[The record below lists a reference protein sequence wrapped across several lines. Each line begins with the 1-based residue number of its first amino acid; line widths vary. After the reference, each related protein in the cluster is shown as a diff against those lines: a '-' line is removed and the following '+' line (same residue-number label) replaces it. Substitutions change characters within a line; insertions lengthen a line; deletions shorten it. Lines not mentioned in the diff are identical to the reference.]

1 MANENNIVPRLK
13 VRVLTQSGTLRV
25 KMPNMPNR
33 LGVDIP
39 LLKSVTTD
47 AVLYVPQE
55 LNESEQSVARNN
67 IGITD
72 DMYEFISTGDSD
84 NYTIGEKNEGD
95 GGITPTMEVGGIEKG
110 VFIEKERKVN
120 QLLREMLTPSI
131 NPIITPPTA
140 TIETSATSK
149 QRLLEVGSS
158 IQPSIWINFTQGDIT
173 LEGVLQGHTA
183 GVATDYKFTDGT
195 ITTNNGDDNS
205 ITPVIQKDTEGFVTY
220 TGSVTY
226 EGGDQPKDSDG
237 NDYGTALE
245 GGTMNTSNSV
255 SFEFV
260 YPIYANTDVEHLNDT
275 YKLPLVSKSTG
286 YVEIEFPL
294 QHGGMTDRY
303 TFEISASLN
312 VTEIK
317 YFNTFA
323 IRYEPENR
331 INDFKVV
338 NTDKDGVA
346 YKRYTYK
353 NDTYMELN
361 TFKIIWE

>member
-95 GGITPTMEVGGIEKG
+95 GGITTTVNVGGVDKG
-110 VFIEKERKVN
+110 DFIEKDTHLNK
-120 QLLREMLTPSI
+120 LLRDILAPSI
-131 NPIITPPTA
+131 NPTITMPSA
-140 TIETSATSK
+140 TIETSATVA
-149 QRLLEVGSS
+149 QRLLKVGSS
-158 IQPSIWINFTQGDIT
+158 IQPTIWINYNRGNISLD
-173 LEGVLQGHTA
+173 GVVKGHTA
-183 GVATDYKFTDGT
+183 GVAMEYAFTDGT
-195 ITTNNGDDNS
+195 EVTEEPDNS
-205 ITPVIQKDTEGFVTY
+205 ISPVIQRNDECVVTY

-226 EGGDQPKDSDG
+226 DEGDQPYDSEG
-237 NDYGTALE
+237 KEYGEPLPS
-245 GGTMNTSNSV
+245 GTVNTSNGV
-255 SFEFV
+255 SCEFV
-260 YPIYANTDVEHLNDT
+260 YPIYANTDAEHLNET
-275 YKLPLVSKSTG
+275 YEQPLVSRSRG
-286 YVEIEFPL
+286 YFEITFPL
-294 QHGGMTDRY
+294 QHGGAIDRY
-303 TFEISASLN
+303 TMEIPSTIN

-317 YFNTFA
+317 FFNTFA
-323 IRYEPENR
+323 IKYDDDNKLD
-331 INDFKVV
+331 DFTVTNV
-338 NTDKDGVA
+338 IKDGVI
-346 YKRYTYK
+346 YKRYTY
-353 NDTYMELN
+353 NIDVYIESN
-361 TFKIIWE
+361 TFKIIW

>member
-1 MANENNIVPRLK
+1 
-13 VRVLTQSGTLRV
+13 
-25 KMPNMPNR
+25 
-33 LGVDIP
+33 
-39 LLKSVTTD
+39 
-47 AVLYVPQE
+47 
-55 LNESEQSVARNN
+55 
-67 IGITD
+67 
-72 DMYEFISTGDSD
+72 
-84 NYTIGEKNEGD
+84 
-95 GGITPTMEVGGIEKG
+95 
-110 VFIEKERKVN
+110 
-120 QLLREMLTPSI
+120 
-131 NPIITPPTA
+131 
-140 TIETSATSK
+140 
-149 QRLLEVGSS
+149 
-158 IQPSIWINFTQGDIT
+158 
-173 LEGVLQGHTA
+173 
-183 GVATDYKFTDGT
+183 
-195 ITTNNGDDNS
+195 
-205 ITPVIQKDTEGFVTY
+205 
-220 TGSVTY
+220 
-226 EGGDQPKDSDG
+226 
-237 NDYGTALE
+237 
-245 GGTMNTSNSV
+245 MNTSNSV

-323 IRYEPENR
+323 IRYEPDNR